1 MALTSFMQKRV
12 LDWTLGGAGV
22 ITAPA
27 QQWLSLAS
35 GIPNDNGASDAGQI
49 NSRLLINSGAVTGM
63 AAANSPQGSA
73 TNLSA
78 RSNATATA
86 AAVVSGW
93 NLYDANAGG
102 NRLAYGSMTL
112 GFTVASA
119 ASVFFSAG
127 RFNVSL
133 S

>member
-1 MALTSFMQKRV
+1 MALTSFMQKKV
-12 LDWTLGGAGV
+12 LDWMLGGAGAQ
-22 ITAPA
+22 TAPA

-35 GIPNDNGASDAGQI
+35 GVPNANGASDAGQL

-86 AAVVSGW
+86 AATISGW
-93 NLYDANAGG
+93 NLYDSVVGG
-102 NRLAYGSMTL
+102 TRLAYGTVSP
-112 GFTVASA
+112 GFTIASG

-127 RFNVSL
+127 SFKMIIT
-133 S
+133 

>member
-12 LDWTLGGAGV
+12 LDWTLGGGGV

-35 GIPNDNGASDAGQI
+35 GVPNDNGASDAGQI
-49 NSRLLINSGAVTGM
+49 NSRLLINSGATTGM

-73 TNLSA
+73 TNRSA
-78 RSNATATA
+78 QSNATATS
-86 AAVVSGW
+86 AAVCSGW
-93 NLYDANAGG
+93 NLYDANAAG
-102 NRLAYGSMTL
+102 NRLAYGTVSP
-112 GFTVASA
+112 GFTVASG

-127 RFNVSL
+127 SFKVSIT
-133 S
+133 